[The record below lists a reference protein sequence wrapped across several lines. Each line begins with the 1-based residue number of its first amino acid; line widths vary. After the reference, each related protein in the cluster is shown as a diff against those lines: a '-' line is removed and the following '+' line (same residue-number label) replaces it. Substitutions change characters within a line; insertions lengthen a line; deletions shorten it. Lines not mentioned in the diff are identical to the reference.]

1 MKKKKHRQVTKRQ
14 QPAKHRHTT
23 RKKKPAKETEKKSR
37 WEWWFA
43 IIFVLAVG
51 VGYFWTQKHYYSESE
66 IVKAVITNTLMR
78 STGGYGNK
86 ILEVKYQYTIGGVTY
101 TGTEN
106 TFHFELRVGDTIDV
120 EVSRKHNDV
129 SQLSL

>member
-1 MKKKKHRQVTKRQ
+1 MKKKNH
-14 QPAKHRHTT
+14 
-23 RKKKPAKETEKKSR
+23 AKETEKKSR

-66 IVKAVITNTLMR
+66 TVKAVITNTLLR
-78 STGGYGNK
+78 YNGKYSH
-86 ILEVKYQYTIGGVTY
+86 ILEVEYQYTIGGVTY

-106 TFHFELRVGDTIDV
+106 TFHFELKVGDTIDV